1 MSILVFLCCFL
12 INIGDFGEIVS
23 RATSTHRANF
33 IRAVFLGLVNS
44 KSYSGIGTQV
54 LDEEVKGLKY
64 RRTNFEINKESEAY
78 KVLSSVLDEPGN
90 LESQLYSIQDIAIQ
104 ALCMKSL
111 ARVKN
116 WAVKASG
123 LLSFVIQLL
132 LIFIEKPQAST
143 EKRAARI
150 QSWKDIR
157 KMVEVALIAQE
168 QRLNNTYELVTF
180 HDNEEGESVEQ
191 NLADLADVAGEAS
204 SQESDIE

>member
-1 MSILVFLCCFL
+1 M
-12 INIGDFGEIVS
+12 S

-123 LLSFVIQLL
+123 LLSFV
-132 LIFIEKPQAST
+132 
-143 EKRAARI
+143 
-150 QSWKDIR
+150 
-157 KMVEVALIAQE
+157 M
-168 QRLNNTYELVTF
+168 
-180 HDNEEGESVEQ
+180 
-191 NLADLADVAGEAS
+191 
-204 SQESDIE
+204 

>member
-1 MSILVFLCCFL
+1 M
-12 INIGDFGEIVS
+12 S

-104 ALCMKSL
+104 ALCMRSL

-132 LIFIEKPQAST
+132 LIFIENPQAST
-143 EKRAARI
+143 ERRTARI

>member
-1 MSILVFLCCFL
+1 
-12 INIGDFGEIVS
+12 
-23 RATSTHRANF
+23 
-33 IRAVFLGLVNS
+33 
-44 KSYSGIGTQV
+44 
-54 LDEEVKGLKY
+54 
-64 RRTNFEINKESEAY
+64 
-78 KVLSSVLDEPGN
+78 
-90 LESQLYSIQDIAIQ
+90 
-104 ALCMKSL
+104 MKSL

-132 LIFIEKPQAST
+132 LIFIENPQTST
-143 EKRAARI
+143 ERRAARI